1 MIAPF
6 SPSLDGIHNGICD
19 KGAFL
24 LLVKGVIHHNFF
36 PGAVRCPEI
45 FALSLCVMGNN
56 SIGCIQNILSGAVIL
71 LQADHFCLMILL
83 LKGENVL
90 YCSASKAINALIVV
104 AHHAEIAAASG
115 QQAGKPILCM
125 VGVLVLIHHHIAKAV
140 LIAGAHLLVFLQQLH
155 RIDNHIVKVH
165 CICIPQQLLI
175 KPVGFA
181 NLAQAH
187 IVARIVQIVF
197 WGDEA
202 ILCMADLMQE
212 RFVGEHFIINVEQPL
227 AFLHHTLRIIRI
239 INRKVAGITNAF
251 PIPAAKCGR
260 RWNERCLP
268 IYPAHPGRALPPAA
282 L

>member
-1 MIAPF
+1 
-6 SPSLDGIHNGICD
+6 
-19 KGAFL
+19 
-24 LLVKGVIHHNFF
+24 
-36 PGAVRCPEI
+36 
-45 FALSLCVMGNN
+45 
-56 SIGCIQNILSGAVIL
+56 
-71 LQADHFCLMILL
+71 
-83 LKGENVL
+83 
-90 YCSASKAINALIVV
+90 
-104 AHHAEIAAASG
+104 
-115 QQAGKPILCM
+115 M

-251 PIPAAKCGR
+251 PIPPQNAGAGGMKGACPYI
-260 RWNERCLP
+260 LP
-268 IYPAHPGRALPPAA
+268 IRAEHCPPAA